1 MTDHTCDGSA
11 GDSRCADAK
20 RGKCLSCA
28 GGCRLP
34 KRDGAAAPVGAGADA
49 GAPNKLIV
57 KSLITFT
64 RLSTIESCNIV
75 KKLQNYSPM
84 AWD

>member
-1 MTDHTCDGSA
+1 MAVLVTVDVPAPNEGNA
-11 GDSRCADAK
+11 GAA
-20 RGKCLSCA
+20 LA
-28 GGCRLP
+28 VAVLP